1 MEPTSTALARRVYD
15 SWMRRWVV
23 FTDVLS
29 VTAALLVARR
39 LRFGSLPASDD
50 LVWVGMIASVTVATF
65 GLLGLYR
72 DQLVAPAAEL
82 RRTALAMA
90 FSIIGFVLLSFWTDV
105 YVSRSWVALTWLIA
119 TILVV
124 ASRAAWRFVATGS
137 ATS

>member
-1 MEPTSTALARRVYD
+1 
-15 SWMRRWVV
+15 MRRWVV

-29 VTAALLVARR
+29 VTAVLLVAHR
-39 LRFGSLPASDD
+39 LRFGSLPASDN

-72 DQLVAPAAEL
+72 DQLVAPVAEL

-90 FSIIGFVLLSFWTDV
+90 LSIIGFVLLSFWTDV